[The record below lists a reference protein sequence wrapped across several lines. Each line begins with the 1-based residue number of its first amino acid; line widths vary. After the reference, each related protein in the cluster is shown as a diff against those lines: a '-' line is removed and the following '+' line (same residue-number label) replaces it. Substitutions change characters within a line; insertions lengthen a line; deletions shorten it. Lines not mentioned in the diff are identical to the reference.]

1 MINFLEHLTKGED
14 KTDFPKWIGTNNIV
28 AELENL
34 DKVTQTVE
42 DEYPNVF
49 EANDYTTLGSK
60 ITDYEDNKI
69 PNIKSL
75 YTGLINPQGT
85 AMIYP
90 FFVVGFKEQTGV
102 HTIEITEEFKTLIK
116 TPYDTINQLK
126 EVSENIKETLLFILQ
141 IGLLSRYSFIY
152 NSFKS

>member
-1 MINFLEHLTKGED
+1 MVLYLGVIIASIIGFTKSGKFTSSFDGATCSMINFLEHLTNGED

-60 ITDYEDNKI
+60 ITD
-69 PNIKSL
+69 
-75 YTGLINPQGT
+75 
-85 AMIYP
+85 
-90 FFVVGFKEQTGV
+90 
-102 HTIEITEEFKTLIK
+102 
-116 TPYDTINQLK
+116 
-126 EVSENIKETLLFILQ
+126 
-141 IGLLSRYSFIY
+141 
-152 NSFKS
+152 